1 MSAADRAVPVPDE
14 QSAPYWAA
22 TARHEL
28 ALAQCSAC
36 SAFSIPPDL
45 VCAHC
50 GVTDA
55 TFAFAPVSGHGVLKS
70 WTIVRQAIVPG
81 FDDEVPFVLADV
93 ELAEQAGLRMTGRLV
108 DGVAAL
114 EDGRAHLDANVTV
127 VFEDLPEAS
136 IPAFALAASA
146 DGGAR

>member
-1 MSAADRAVPVPDE
+1 VSTSDRAVPVPDE
-14 QSAPYWAA
+14 QSAPYWEA

-36 SAFSIPPDL
+36 GAYSIPPDI
-45 VCAHC
+45 VCVHC
-50 GVTDA
+50 GATDPA
-55 TFAFAPVSGHGVLKS
+55 FAFTPVSGRGTLKS
-70 WTIVRQAIVPG
+70 WTVVRQAIVPG

-108 DGVAAL
+108 DGMTAL
-114 EDGRAHLDANVTV
+114 DDRRVCVDAPVVV

-136 IPAFALAASA
+136 IPAFALVGV
-146 DGGAR
+146 DR